1 MWLFKHFTQRKKQK
15 RKLKTEPILP
25 NILEKNVLN
34 FIRSNEGKVIMVL
47 AEIFNTKDNQS
58 IQLSFKEPW
67 TNMERVDK
75 IETLISI
82 EKEIA
87 GMRKELCA
95 DLYNMGK
102 GKL

>member
-82 EKEIA
+82 EKEFA
-87 GMRKELCA
+87 VDNPLRS
-95 DLYNMGK
+95 
-102 GKL
+102 

>member
-1 MWLFKHFTQRKKQK
+1 
-15 RKLKTEPILP
+15 
-25 NILEKNVLN
+25 
-34 FIRSNEGKVIMVL
+34 
-47 AEIFNTKDNQS
+47 
-58 IQLSFKEPW
+58 
-67 TNMERVDK
+67 MERVDK

-87 GMRKELCA
+87 GMRKELCI

>member
-1 MWLFKHFTQRKKQK
+1 
-15 RKLKTEPILP
+15 
-25 NILEKNVLN
+25 
-34 FIRSNEGKVIMVL
+34 MVL

-82 EKEIA
+82 EKEIV

-95 DLYNMGK
+95 DLYKMGK

>member
-1 MWLFKHFTQRKKQK
+1 
-15 RKLKTEPILP
+15 
-25 NILEKNVLN
+25 
-34 FIRSNEGKVIMVL
+34 MVL

-87 GMRKELCA
+87 GMRKELRANFKYIYGVVNAKPIC
-95 DLYNMGK
+95 YNGAMP
-102 GKL
+102 LL

>member
-1 MWLFKHFTQRKKQK
+1 
-15 RKLKTEPILP
+15 
-25 NILEKNVLN
+25 
-34 FIRSNEGKVIMVL
+34 MV
-47 AEIFNTKDNQS
+47 NTKDNKS

-82 EKEIA
+82 EKEVA
-87 GMRKELCA
+87 GMRKELCI
-95 DLYNMGK
+95 DLYKMGE

>member
-1 MWLFKHFTQRKKQK
+1 
-15 RKLKTEPILP
+15 
-25 NILEKNVLN
+25 
-34 FIRSNEGKVIMVL
+34 MVL
-47 AEIFNTKDNQS
+47 AEIFNTKDNKS

-75 IETLISI
+75 IEALISI

-87 GMRKELCA
+87 GMRKELCI
-95 DLYNMGK
+95 DLYKMGE

>member
-1 MWLFKHFTQRKKQK
+1 MWWFKHFIQRKKQK
-15 RKLKTEPILP
+15 RKLKTELILP

-34 FIRSNEGKVIMVL
+34 FIRSNEGKVVMVL
-47 AEIFNTKDNQS
+47 AEIFNTKDNKS

-82 EKEIA
+82 EKEVA
-87 GMRKELCA
+87 GMRKELCI
-95 DLYNMGK
+95 DLYKMGE